1 MQWAMKQLNEDW
13 TKQGRDRQIQIHI
26 GLNSGMVAAG
36 NIGSEN
42 LIQYTNIGD
51 TMNVASRICTA
62 AQAGE
67 VFISESTKNKIS
79 SLNLPLEKLA
89 LIKVKGKEE
98 PLQLYRILWKDVDV
112 KEMLSHTET
121 IFPKI

>member
-1 MQWAMKQLNEDW
+1 MN
-13 TKQGRDRQIQIHI
+13 T
-26 GLNSGMVAAG
+26 GMVAAG

-62 AQAGE
+62 AKAGE
-67 VFISESTKNKIS
+67 VFISESTRAKIS
-79 SLNLPLEKLA
+79 SLNLPLEKLE

-98 PLQLYRILWKDVDV
+98 PLQLYRVLWQNVDV
-112 KEMLSHTET
+112 KEMLSNSQTV
-121 IFPKI
+121 FPSELS